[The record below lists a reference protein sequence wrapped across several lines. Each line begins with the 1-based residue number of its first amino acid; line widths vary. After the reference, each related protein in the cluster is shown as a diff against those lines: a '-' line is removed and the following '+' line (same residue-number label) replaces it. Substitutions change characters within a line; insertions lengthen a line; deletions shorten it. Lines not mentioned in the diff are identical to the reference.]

1 MKQYIIIGVLALV
14 LIGLIVLTT
23 FVSIKTIEIAGMSFP
38 SIGVMQDKKNE
49 LDEETASLV
58 NVKADFDLAKINLE
72 TAQKSY
78 ITARDAYNKITEED
92 IEYIKEATKEDHY
105 YVEWLWI
112 VLGEYA
118 LDNNLILRVID
129 PRKGSEESN
138 LGTVQIQLQ
147 GRYQDVANFAFEVE
161 NDNELKFKL
170 DNMSMTYAKDNK
182 INATFDVLSME
193 VLF

>member
-1 MKQYIIIGVLALV
+1 MKQYIIIGVLTLV
-14 LIGLIVLTT
+14 LILLIVGTT
-23 FVSIKTIEIAGMSFP
+23 WVTIETIEIGSLSFL
-38 SIGVMQDKKNE
+38 SIDAMQDK
-49 LDEETASLV
+49 
-58 NVKADFDLAKINLE
+58 NLE
-72 TAQKSY
+72 LETETLQLSTLQTVFNTAKTNLENAQQSY
-78 ITARDAYNKITEED
+78 KAARDDYNNISQED

-118 LDNNLILRVID
+118 LDNNLTLNVID

-147 GRYQDVANFAFEVE
+147 GRYQDVANFVFEVE
-161 NDNELKFKL
+161 NDAELKFKL
-170 DNMSMTYAKDNK
+170 DNMSMTYASDNK